1 VTAGKG
7 SSAAWRVSALVWV
20 VWATMLLVVLACIAK
35 YGPDIPRAE
44 DWLLVPP
51 LTGNEPSL
59 IKWLWEQNSEH
70 RLPLPRLAYLGLLKL
85 TGGDFR
91 SGMVFDTLLMAALA
105 GAMILVARRLRGR
118 SSYADAFFPIAFLNL
133 GHWDNLIWSWQIQFV
148 LSIFFASVLLLIIV
162 TQGTELAP
170 GPAAIA
176 GGCLVALPLCGANG
190 LVLGPGLAA
199 WLGYAALRAW
209 RGGQPEGRTTA
220 IVLSASVGIALVL
233 TGLYFVGYERATW
246 PPPSPSVGATLQT
259 GAQFLAMAFGPG
271 AAASWR
277 ASVAITF
284 AALFATLA
292 LLVVQAWGGDDRER
306 RRALGL
312 LCFVAAMLTLA
323 LAIGWG
329 RAGRVPT
336 TARLS
341 RRYALLAVPFLCAV
355 YFAWELYG
363 RRRWATFVQ
372 TGLLVVACVLVPSNT
387 LRGLEARDWVRA
399 GMDAVRRDIA
409 TGMPRSLLAE
419 RHGPFLLH
427 WDGQRLAA
435 GMRMLGEAGFEPFV
449 GLRDEFTI
457 QEVMVPAA
465 PAGGNAGQ
473 DGVPSV
479 TFERPQRVYAIRLP
493 ASQRTGGSTA
503 RGVRF
508 AWEGRER
515 GAVRGAVPTP
525 VDGAQDETVWVNDVI
540 DGFRVEAD
548 DLDGLRGVRFV
559 VLVPPRQ

>member
-1 VTAGKG
+1 M
-7 SSAAWRVSALVWV
+7 AAPGAARRVSALVWV
-20 VWATMLLVVLACIAK
+20 VWATMLLVVLVCIAK

-44 DWLLVPP
+44 DWFLVPP
-51 LTGNEPSL
+51 LTGNELSL
-59 IKWLWEQNSEH
+59 IRWLWEQNSEH

-105 GAMILVARRLRGR
+105 CAMILVARRLRGR
-118 SSYADAFFPIAFLNL
+118 VSYADAFFPIAFLNL

-148 LSIFFASVLLLIIV
+148 LSILFASVLLLIIV
-162 TQGTELAP
+162 TQGKELAP

-190 LVLGPGLAA
+190 LVLAPALAA
-199 WLGYAALRAW
+199 WLGYEAFRSW
-209 RGGQPEGRTTA
+209 RGGQSERRTTA
-220 IVLSASVGIALVL
+220 IVLSASVGFALVL

-259 GAQFLAMAFGPG
+259 AAQFLAMAFGPG

-292 LLVVQAWGGDDRER
+292 LLVVQARGGDDRER
-306 RRALGL
+306 LRVLGL
-312 LCFVAAMLTLA
+312 LCFVAAMVTLA

-341 RRYALLAVPFLCAV
+341 RRYALLAVPLLCAV
-355 YFAWELYG
+355 YFAWEVYG
-363 RRRWATFVQ
+363 RRRWATLVQ
-372 TGLLVVACVLVPSNT
+372 TGLLVVASMLVPSNT

-427 WDGQRLAA
+427 WDGKLLAA
-435 GMRMLGEAGFEPFV
+435 GMRMLGEAGIEPFV
-449 GLRDEFTI
+449 GLRAEFTI
-457 QEVMVPAA
+457 QEVTVAAA
-465 PAGGNAGQ
+465 PAGGDAAQ
-473 DGVPSV
+473 DGVPAV
-479 TFERPQRVYAIRLP
+479 KFERPQRVYAIRLP
-493 ASQRTGGSTA
+493 ALQRAGGPTV
-503 RGVRF
+503 RGGRLD
-508 AWEGRER
+508 WEGRER
-515 GAVRGAVPTP
+515 GAVPGAVPTLSA
-525 VDGAQDETVWVNDVI
+525 DGAQDGTVWVNDVI
-540 DGFRVEAD
+540 DGFRIEGD
-548 DLDGLRGVRFV
+548 DREGLRGARLI
-559 VLVPPRQ
+559 VLVPTRQ